1 MPPESRETGAP
12 DRSVERY
19 ELTVSPRPLTQALLI
34 VALTLLAGHAA
45 LSIYHYRVHK
55 LPWLLRQLFDVDQEN
70 NLPTWFS
77 EFLLLTAWVFL
88 WLCARKKAADGDP
101 WLRSWRVLT
110 VGFLLMAVDEIAG
123 VHETINSAIEMS
135 WAIPAG
141 IMVLVLGVAF
151 VPFVLHLPRRTALL
165 FVLAGMIYVSG
176 AAGIELVGNTMV
188 VEHHKD
194 TLAYCMSTMVE
205 EGMEMLGV
213 ILFINSLL
221 HYMQGSGDGPVRT
234 AIEL

>member
-12 DRSVERY
+12 DRSVAHY
-19 ELTVSPRPLTQALLI
+19 ELTVSPRPLTQVLLI
-34 VALTLLAGHAA
+34 VALTLLAYHAA
-45 LSIYHYRVHK
+45 LSTYHYRVHK
-55 LPWLLRQLFDVDQEN
+55 LPWLLRQLFDLDQEN

-88 WLCARKKAADGDP
+88 WLCARKKAAGGDP
-101 WLRSWRVLT
+101 WLYHWRVLT

-123 VHETINSAIEMS
+123 IHESINSAIEMS

-151 VPFVLHLPRRTALL
+151 VPFVLHLPRRTASL

-205 EGMEMLGV
+205 EGMEMFGV
-213 ILFINSLL
+213 ILFINTLL
-221 HYMQGSGDGPVRT
+221 HYMRGSGDGPVR
-234 AIEL
+234 ASIEL